1 MPVEGSGPGSGS
13 AQDKA
18 RDWRL
23 GNLSTPADIQE
34 LQTALHAKAKGE
46 PNFRF
51 YSLYDKVHRRDVL
64 QYAYAC
70 CRANQG
76 AAGVDG
82 ERFEDIETYGV
93 ERWLGELADTL
104 RKKTY
109 RPEALRRVY
118 VPKPNGKLRP
128 LSIPTIRDRT
138 AMMAATLILAPI
150 FEADLPTE
158 QHGYRPGHSALSAVQ
173 ETHELLVSG
182 RTQVVDA
189 DLTDYF
195 GSIPHAQLMTSVARR
210 VVDRQILHLLKMW
223 LDAPVDETDDQ
234 GRTRR
239 TTRSKD
245 SKRGI
250 PQGSPISPLLSN
262 LYMRRLVLG
271 WKRLGYERRFDAR
284 IVSYADDLVICCRYQ
299 AEEAVAALRQVAARI
314 GLTVNEDK
322 THVCQLPQGRF
333 DFLGYSFE
341 RCYSEKTG
349 RSYLGSRPSRKSI
362 QRMVESISA
371 QTEQKMQCLDA
382 DIMVAR
388 LNRMLKGWAN
398 YFCLGPVSKSYR
410 AVDAHAIRRLRQWLC
425 HKHKISG
432 NGKARF
438 PEKYLH
444 ETLGLV
450 YLPALTRNLPWAK
463 A

>member
-1 MPVEGSGPGSGS
+1 MPKRRVNP
-13 AQDKA
+13 AFA
-18 RDWRL
+18 
-23 GNLSTPADIQE
+23 STHCTI
-34 LQTALHAKAKGE
+34 
-46 PNFRF
+46 
-51 YSLYDKVHRRDVL
+51 KVYLRDVL
-64 QYAYAC
+64 EYAYAC

-82 ERFEDIETYGV
+82 ERFEDIERYGV

-109 RPEALRRVY
+109 RPKALRRVY

-138 AMMAATLILAPI
+138 TMMAATLILAPI
-150 FEADLPTE
+150 FEADLPPE
-158 QHGYRPGHSALSAVQ
+158 QHGYRPERSALSAVK
-173 ETHELLVSG
+173 ETHELLVTG

-210 VVDRQILHLLKMW
+210 VVDRQVLHLLKMW
-223 LDAPVDETDDQ
+223 LEAPVDETDDQ

-239 TTRSKD
+239 TTRNKD

-271 WKRLGYERRFDAR
+271 WDRLGYARRFDAR
-284 IVSYADDLVICCRYQ
+284 IVSYADDLVICCRHQ
-299 AEEAVAALRQVAARI
+299 ADEALAALRQLASRI

-322 THVCQLPQGRF
+322 THVCRLPEGRF
-333 DFLGYSFE
+333 TFLGYSFE

-349 RSYLGSRPSRKSI
+349 RVYLGTRPSKKSI
-362 QRMVESISA
+362 QRMVESISV
-371 QTEQKMQCLDA
+371 QTERKTLCLDA
-382 DIMVAR
+382 ETVVAR
-388 LNRMLKGWAN
+388 LNRKLVGWAN

-410 AVDAHAIRRLRQWLC
+410 AVDAHTTRRLRRWLC

-432 NGKARF
+432 NGKTRF
-438 PEKYLH
+438 PQQYLH

-450 YLPALTRNLPWAK
+450 HLPTLTRNLPWAR

>member
-1 MPVEGSGPGSGS
+1 M
-13 AQDKA
+13 A

-23 GNLSTPADIQE
+23 GNLATPENIQK

-46 PNFRF
+46 PGFRF
-51 YSLYDKVHRRDVL
+51 YSLYDKVCREDVL
-64 QYAYAC
+64 EYAYTC

-93 ERWLGELADTL
+93 ERWLGELAYTL

-109 RPEALRRVY
+109 QPQALRRVY

-138 AMMAATLILAPI
+138 AMMATTLILAPI
-150 FEADLPTE
+150 FEADLLME
-158 QHGYRPGHSALSAVQ
+158 QHGYREGRSALSAVQ
-173 ETHELLVSG
+173 ETRDLLVTG

-210 VVDRQILHLLKMW
+210 IVDRHVLHLLKMW
-223 LDAPVDETDDQ
+223 LEAPVEETDDQ

-239 TTRSKD
+239 TTRNKD

-271 WKRLGYERRFDAR
+271 WKRRGFERQFDAR
-284 IVSYADDLVICCRYQ
+284 IVTYADDLVICCRYR
-299 AEEAVAALRQVAARI
+299 AEEALAALRQVASQI
-314 GLTVNEDK
+314 GLTVNEEK
-322 THVCQLPQGRF
+322 THVCRLPEGRF

-341 RCYSEKTG
+341 RCYSERTG
-349 RSYLGSRPSRKSI
+349 RAYLGSRPSKKSVRRI
-362 QRMVESISA
+362 VQAISA
-371 QTEQKMQCLDA
+371 QTERRTVCLDA
-382 DIMVAR
+382 ATVVER
-388 LNRMLKGWAN
+388 LNRQLRGWAN

-410 AVDAHAIRRLRQWLC
+410 AVNAHAMQRLRRWLC
-425 HKHKISG
+425 DKHKISG
-432 NGKARF
+432 NGKSRF

-450 YLPALTRNLPWAK
+450 YLPKLTRNLPWAK

>member
-1 MPVEGSGPGSGS
+1 
-13 AQDKA
+13 
-18 RDWRL
+18 L
-23 GNLSTPADIQE
+23 GNLATPENIQK

-46 PNFRF
+46 PGFRF
-51 YSLYDKVHRRDVL
+51 YSLYDKIYRRDVL
-64 QYAYAC
+64 EHAYAC
-70 CRANQG
+70 CRANKG
-76 AAGVDG
+76 AAGVDA

-93 ERWLGELADTL
+93 ERWLGELTDTL
-104 RKKTY
+104 REKTY
-109 RPEALRRVY
+109 RPQALRRVY

-150 FEADLPTE
+150 FEADLPPE
-158 QHGYRPGHSALSAVQ
+158 QHGYRPEHSALSAVQ
-173 ETHELLVSG
+173 ETRDLLVTG

-195 GSIPHAQLMTSVARR
+195 GSIPHAELMKSVARR
-210 VVDRQILHLLKMW
+210 VVDRHVLHLLKMW
-223 LDAPVDETDDQ
+223 LEAPVDETDDQ

-239 TTRSKD
+239 TTRNKD

-271 WKRLGYERRFDAR
+271 WKRRGYESRFDAR
-284 IVSYADDLVICCRYQ
+284 IVTYADDLVICCRYRAQ
-299 AEEAVAALRQVAARI
+299 EALIALRQIASEI
-314 GLTVNEDK
+314 GLTLNEEK
-322 THVCQLPQGRF
+322 TRVCRLPEGRF

-341 RCYSEKTG
+341 RCYSERTG
-349 RSYLGSRPSRKSI
+349 RSYLGSRPSKKSI
-362 QRMVESISA
+362 RRVVQGINA
-371 QTEQKMQCLDA
+371 QTERKTMCLDA
-382 DIMVAR
+382 AIVVER
-388 LNRMLKGWAN
+388 LNRQLRGWAN

-410 AVDAHAIRRLRQWLC
+410 AVNAHAMQRLRRWLC
-425 HKHKISG
+425 NKHKISG
-432 NGKARF
+432 NGKTRF
-438 PEKYLH
+438 PEQYLH

>member
-1 MPVEGSGPGSGS
+1 
-13 AQDKA
+13 
-18 RDWRL
+18 L
-23 GNLSTPADIQE
+23 GNLATPENIQK

-46 PNFRF
+46 PGFRF

-64 QYAYAC
+64 EYAYAC

-109 RPEALRRVY
+109 RPQALRRVY

-138 AMMAATLILAPI
+138 AMMATTLILAPI
-150 FEADLPTE
+150 FEADLPRE
-158 QHGYRPGHSALSAVQ
+158 QHGYRPERSALSAVQ
-173 ETHELLVSG
+173 ETRDLLVTG

-223 LDAPVDETDDQ
+223 LEAPVDETDDQ

-239 TTRSKD
+239 TTRNKD

-250 PQGSPISPLLSN
+250 PQGSPTRIRLMCADCRKDGSTFWVTLSN
-262 LYMRRLVLG
+262 GATRKRRADPIWGRV
-271 WKRLGYERRFDAR
+271 RQRR
-284 IVSYADDLVICCRYQ
+284 VSSAWSSRSIR
-299 AEEAVAALRQVAARI
+299 
-314 GLTVNEDK
+314 K
-322 THVCQLPQGRF
+322 P
-333 DFLGYSFE
+333 
-341 RCYSEKTG
+341 SEGHCVWTPT
-349 RSYLGSRPSRKSI
+349 SWSR
-362 QRMVESISA
+362 
-371 QTEQKMQCLDA
+371 D
-382 DIMVAR
+382 
-388 LNRMLKGWAN
+388 
-398 YFCLGPVSKSYR
+398 
-410 AVDAHAIRRLRQWLC
+410 
-425 HKHKISG
+425 
-432 NGKARF
+432 
-438 PEKYLH
+438 
-444 ETLGLV
+444 
-450 YLPALTRNLPWAK
+450 
-463 A
+463 

>member
-1 MPVEGSGPGSGS
+1 
-13 AQDKA
+13 
-18 RDWRL
+18 L
-23 GNLSTPADIQE
+23 GNLATPENIQK

-46 PNFRF
+46 PGFRF

-64 QYAYAC
+64 EYAYTC

-76 AAGVDG
+76 AAGVDD

-109 RPEALRRVY
+109 RPQALRRVY

-128 LSIPTIRDRT
+128 LSI
-138 AMMAATLILAPI
+138 
-150 FEADLPTE
+150 FEADLPPE
-158 QHGYRPGHSALSAVQ
+158 QHGYRPERSALSAVK
-173 ETHELLVSG
+173 ETHELLLTG
-182 RTQVVDA
+182 RNQVVDA

-223 LDAPVDETDDQ
+223 LEAPVEETDDQ

-271 WKRLGYERRFDAR
+271 WKRLGFERRFDAR
-284 IVSYADDLVICCRYQ
+284 IVAYADDLVICCRYQ
-299 AEEAVAALRQVAARI
+299 AEEALAALRQVAGRI

-322 THVCQLPQGRF
+322 THVCRLPEGRF
-333 DFLGYSFE
+333 TFLGYSFE

-349 RSYLGSRPSRKSI
+349 RSYLGTRPSRKSI
-362 QRMVESISA
+362 QRMVESIST
-371 QTEQKMQCLDA
+371 QTERRTLCLDA
-382 DIMVAR
+382 KTVVER
-388 LNRMLKGWAN
+388 LNRQLRGWAN

-410 AVDAHAIRRLRQWLC
+410 AVNAHTTQRLRRWLC

-432 NGKARF
+432 NGKTRF

-450 YLPALTRNLPWAK
+450 YLPTLTRNLPWAQ

>member
-1 MPVEGSGPGSGS
+1 
-13 AQDKA
+13 
-18 RDWRL
+18 L
-23 GNLSTPADIQE
+23 GNLATPENIQK
-34 LQTALHAKAKGE
+34 LQMALHAKAKGE
-46 PNFRF
+46 PGFRF
-51 YSLYDKVHRRDVL
+51 YSLYDKVYLRDVL
-64 QYAYAC
+64 EYAYAC

-82 ERFEDIETYGV
+82 ERFEDIEAYGV

-104 RKKTY
+104 KKKTY

-138 AMMAATLILAPI
+138 TMMAVTIILAPI

-158 QHGYRPGHSALSAVQ
+158 QHGYRPNRSALSAVQ
-173 ETHELLVSG
+173 ETRDLLVTG

-223 LDAPVDETDDQ
+223 LEAPVDETDDQ

-239 TTRSKD
+239 TTRNKD

-271 WKRLGYERRFDAR
+271 WKRLGFERHFDAR
-284 IVSYADDLVICCRYQ
+284 IVTYADDLVICCRHQ
-299 AEEAVAALRQVAARI
+299 AEEALIALRQVASRI

-322 THVCQLPQGRF
+322 THVCQLPEGRF

-341 RCYSEKTG
+341 RCYSERTG

-362 QRMVESISA
+362 QRMVAAISA
-371 QTEQKMQCLDA
+371 QTERKTLCLDA
-382 DIMVAR
+382 DIVVER
-388 LNRMLKGWAN
+388 LNRKLQGWAN
-398 YFCLGPVSKSYR
+398 YFRFGPVSKSYR
-410 AVDAHAIRRLRQWLC
+410 AVNSHATLRLRRWLC
-425 HKHKISG
+425 NKHKISG
-432 NGKARF
+432 NGKTRF
-438 PEKYLH
+438 PEQYLH

-450 YLPALTRNLPWAK
+450 YLPALTRNLPWAR

>member
-1 MPVEGSGPGSGS
+1 M
-13 AQDKA
+13 
-18 RDWRL
+18 
-23 GNLSTPADIQE
+23 GNLATPDDIQK

-46 PNFRF
+46 PGFRF
-51 YSLYDKVHRRDVL
+51 YSLYDKVCRGDVL
-64 QYAYAC
+64 AYAYAC

-82 ERFEDIETYGV
+82 ERFEDIEMYGV

-104 RKKTY
+104 REKTY
-109 RPEALRRVY
+109 RPQALRRVY

-138 AMMAATLILAPI
+138 AMMATMLILAPI
-150 FEADLPTE
+150 FEADLPRE
-158 QHGYRPGHSALSAVQ
+158 QHGYRPEHSALSAVQ
-173 ETHELLVSG
+173 ETRDLLVTG

-195 GSIPHAQLMTSVARR
+195 GSIPHAHLMTSVARR
-210 VVDRQILHLLKMW
+210 VVDRQILHLIKMW
-223 LDAPVDETDDQ
+223 LEAPVDETDDQ

-239 TTRSKD
+239 TTRNKD

-271 WKRLGYERRFDAR
+271 WKRLGFERRFDAR
-284 IVSYADDLVICCRYQ
+284 IVAYADDLVICCRYR
-299 AEEAVAALRQVAARI
+299 ADEALAALRQVAQRI

-322 THVCQLPQGRF
+322 THVCQLPGGRF
-333 DFLGYSFE
+333 NFLGYSFE
-341 RCYSEKTG
+341 RCYSERTG

-362 QRMVESISA
+362 LRMVESISA
-371 QTEQKMQCLDA
+371 QTERRTLCLDA
-382 DIMVAR
+382 ATVVER
-388 LNRMLKGWAN
+388 LNRKLVGWAN

-410 AVDAHAIRRLRQWLC
+410 AVNAHTTHRLRRWLC
-425 HKHKISG
+425 HKYKISG

-438 PEKYLH
+438 PEQYLH
-444 ETLGLV
+444 ETLGLL

>member
-1 MPVEGSGPGSGS
+1 MTGDCHVQFCEGLWVKLPRST
-13 AQDKA
+13 
-18 RDWRL
+18 
-23 GNLSTPADIQE
+23 LSTPEDIQK

-46 PNFRF
+46 PDFRF

-64 QYAYAC
+64 EYAYAC
-70 CRANQG
+70 SRANQG

-138 AMMAATLILAPI
+138 VMMAATLILAPI
-150 FEADLPTE
+150 FEADLPME
-158 QHGYRPGHSALSAVQ
+158 QHGYRPERSALSAVR
-173 ETHELLVSG
+173 ETRELLVTG

-223 LDAPVDETDDQ
+223 LEAPVDETDDQ
-234 GRTRR
+234 GRKRR

-271 WKRLGYERRFDAR
+271 WKRLGFERRFDAR

-299 AEEAVAALRQVAARI
+299 AEEALTALRQVATRI
-314 GLTVNEDK
+314 GLTVNEEK
-322 THVCQLPQGRF
+322 THVCRLPQGRF

-362 QRMVESISA
+362 QRMVASISV
-371 QTEQKMQCLDA
+371 QTERKTLCLDA
-382 DIMVAR
+382 NTVVAR
-388 LNRMLKGWAN
+388 LNRMLTGWAN

-410 AVDAHAIRRLRQWLC
+410 AVDAHTTRRLRQWLC

-432 NGKARF
+432 NGKTRF
-438 PEKYLH
+438 PEQYLH

>member
-1 MPVEGSGPGSGS
+1 M
-13 AQDKA
+13 
-18 RDWRL
+18 
-23 GNLSTPADIQE
+23 GNLSTPEDIQK
-34 LQTALHAKAKGE
+34 LQAALHAKAKGE
-46 PNFRF
+46 PNLRF

-64 QYAYAC
+64 EYAYAC

-82 ERFEDIETYGV
+82 ERFEDIETSGV

-109 RPEALRRVY
+109 QPQVLRRVY

-150 FEADLPTE
+150 FEADLPAE
-158 QHGYRPGHSALSAVQ
+158 QHGYRPERSALSAVR
-173 ETHELLVSG
+173 ETRDLLVTG

-195 GSIPHAQLMTSVARR
+195 GSIPHAQLMKSVARR
-210 VVDRQILHLLKMW
+210 VVDRHVLHLLKMW
-223 LDAPVDETDDQ
+223 LEAPVDETDDQ

-239 TTRSKD
+239 TTRNTD

-271 WKRLGYERRFDAR
+271 WKRRGCESRFDAR
-284 IVSYADDLVICCRYQ
+284 IVTYADDLVICCRYRAQ
-299 AEEAVAALRQVAARI
+299 EALLAVRQIASQI
-314 GLTVNEDK
+314 GLAVNEEK
-322 THVCQLPQGRF
+322 TRICRLPEGRF

-341 RCYSEKTG
+341 RCYSEQTG
-349 RSYLGSRPSRKSI
+349 RSYLGTRPSKKSTRRI
-362 QRMVESISA
+362 VQAISA
-371 QTEQKMQCLDA
+371 QTERKMLCLDA
-382 DIMVAR
+382 ATVVER
-388 LNRMLKGWAN
+388 LNRQLRGWAN

-410 AVDAHAIRRLRQWLC
+410 AVNAHTKRRLRRWLC
-425 HKHKISG
+425 YKYKISG
-432 NGKARF
+432 NGKSRF
-438 PEKYLH
+438 PEQYLH

-450 YLPALTRNLPWAK
+450 CLPALTRNLPWAR

>member
-1 MPVEGSGPGSGS
+1 
-13 AQDKA
+13 
-18 RDWRL
+18 
-23 GNLSTPADIQE
+23 
-34 LQTALHAKAKGE
+34 
-46 PNFRF
+46 
-51 YSLYDKVHRRDVL
+51 
-64 QYAYAC
+64 
-70 CRANQG
+70 
-76 AAGVDG
+76 
-82 ERFEDIETYGV
+82 
-93 ERWLGELADTL
+93 
-104 RKKTY
+104 
-109 RPEALRRVY
+109 VY

-138 AMMAATLILAPI
+138 AMMAATLMLAPI
-150 FEADLPTE
+150 FEADLPPE
-158 QHGYRPGHSALSAVQ
+158 QHGYRPECSALSAVK
-173 ETHELLVSG
+173 ETHELLLTG
-182 RTQVVDA
+182 RNQVVDA

-223 LDAPVDETDDQ
+223 LEAPVEETDDQ

-271 WKRLGYERRFDAR
+271 WKRLGFERRFDAR
-284 IVSYADDLVICCRYQ
+284 IVAYADDLVICCRYQ
-299 AEEAVAALRQVAARI
+299 AEEALAALRQVAGRI

-322 THVCQLPQGRF
+322 THVCRLPEGRF
-333 DFLGYSFE
+333 TFLGYSFE

-349 RSYLGSRPSRKSI
+349 RSYLGTRPSRKSI
-362 QRMVESISA
+362 QRMVESIST
-371 QTEQKMQCLDA
+371 QTERRTLCLDA
-382 DIMVAR
+382 KTVVER
-388 LNRMLKGWAN
+388 LNRQLRGWAN

-410 AVDAHAIRRLRQWLC
+410 AVNAHTTQRLRRWLC

-432 NGKARF
+432 NGKTRF

-450 YLPALTRNLPWAK
+450 YLPTLTRNLPWAQ